1 MKARKHAFVKQLIE
15 ACVYDTSRNFF
26 FIFQHSISTHASTRF
41 RRYKYIEIGSIDA
54 YK

>member
-26 FIFQHSISTHASTRF
+26 FIFQHSISLLHMLRHASEDIST
-41 RRYKYIEIGSIDA
+41 
-54 YK
+54 